1 MRDGDD
7 HSIWRAVVLP
17 STAPSLVDPRYEAA
31 ILPVCPL
38 TPCLCAPSHVR
49 CAQRPIRGKESIG
62 LRNVRQ
68 TSAAFGRGTDV
79 SGHLSPEYLTARGPP
94 GGGRGDRVAWRSM
107 VECPPRRRAP
117 TILSLSP
124 RRHAP
129 LAFARPPGA

>member
-1 MRDGDD
+1 MRDGGD

-31 ILPVCPL
+31 ILPVYPL

-62 LRNVRQ
+62 RRNVRQ

-94 GGGRGDRVAWRSM
+94 GGVPGERAEWRPM
-107 VECPPRRRAP
+107 VDGPTRR
-117 TILSLSP
+117 
-124 RRHAP
+124 
-129 LAFARPPGA
+129 